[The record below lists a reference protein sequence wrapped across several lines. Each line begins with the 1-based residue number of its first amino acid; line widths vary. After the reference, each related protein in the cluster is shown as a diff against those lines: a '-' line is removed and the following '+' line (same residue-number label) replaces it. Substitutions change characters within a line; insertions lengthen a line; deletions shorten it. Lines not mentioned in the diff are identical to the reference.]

1 MEGKPFLCFYIG
13 FDRHVIV
20 CFFIQPV
27 LELITQ
33 SFHVQLSLLSY
44 PRLKST
50 IHNGRNSYVLT
61 SSVCCYDFSTLIVV
75 ITAAE
80 GGENFW
86 GPIKDRYWVLV

>member
-1 MEGKPFLCFYIG
+1 MFMG
-13 FDRHVIV
+13 
-20 CFFIQPV
+20 
-27 LELITQ
+27 
-33 SFHVQLSLLSY
+33 LSLLSY

-86 GPIKDRYWVLV
+86 GSY